1 MAKATVVP
9 VEITRRDDGL
19 VIDWDGQGHE
29 AVYSARALR
38 LSCPCAECVEEM
50 SGRPLLD
57 PGRIA
62 ADIRLAAIALVGTY
76 GLRVTFS
83 DGHAMGIFTF
93 ERLLQACPCARCGGG
108 PGSSPDRVRQL

>member
-1 MAKATVVP
+1 MSKATVVP
-9 VEITRRDDGL
+9 VEVTRRDDGL

-29 AVYSARALR
+29 AAYPARALR
-38 LSCPCAECVEEM
+38 LSCPCAECVDEM
-50 SGRPLLD
+50 SGRPVLD

-62 ADIRLAAIALVGTY
+62 ADLRLVAVALVGTY

-93 ERLLQACPCARCGGG
+93 ERLLGACPCARCVGG
-108 PGSSPDRVRQL
+108 PSSSSDGVRRA